1 MRPDKGRAPAIS
13 LSRISSPGVLDAQ
26 QSQRSAFGIPDEHRV
41 RQEAQAARLVH
52 DFAHITCAELAVV
65 GEEEATAREIITM
78 LAMVELKLHHIPHL
92 FVIEIAGNEDRF
104 HDLPQGREGP
114 RQAV

>member
-1 MRPDKGRAPAIS
+1 
-13 LSRISSPGVLDAQ
+13 
-26 QSQRSAFGIPDEHRV
+26 
-41 RQEAQAARLVH
+41 
-52 DFAHITCAELAVV
+52 VV